1 METMS
6 WWTASELKE
15 AIIRCEADCE
25 AMIANGAAPE
35 QITGRRQG
43 IENLYNMLYAAE
55 RAENGGLSHASYYGI
70 E

>member
-25 AMIANGAAPE
+25 AMIANGATPAMLKS
-35 QITGRRQG
+35 RREG
-43 IENLYNMLYAAE
+43 IDNLYNLLYEAE
-55 RAENGGLSHASYYGI
+55 RAENGGLSHASYYCV